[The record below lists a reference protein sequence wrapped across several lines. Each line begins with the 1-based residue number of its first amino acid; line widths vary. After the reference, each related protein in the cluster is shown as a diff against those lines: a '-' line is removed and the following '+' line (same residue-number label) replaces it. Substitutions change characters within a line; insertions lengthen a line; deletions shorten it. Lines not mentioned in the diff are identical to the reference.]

1 MGEKFQ
7 QTTSV
12 PAPTQPLVN
21 ALDPSAQD
29 SATQSLDSVTRSIVP
44 PAAPSAEAPASQ
56 ARAVS
61 SDEIPIG
68 VLEVPVGVWGSRRGA
83 SVSGQAARVEVFA
96 EETCTVIVFPYGAV
110 IRLSAAV
117 APGQMMMLTNR
128 ETQQVTACRVVKSR
142 NYSNVKG
149 YAEIEFFRST
159 KGFWGDYAPQGVLKL
174 TAEAQAAAAE
184 KFADDFWDYGSRKE
198 AISALADAWAASTA
212 QSLAERSKVSSIE
225 SRATQSNSADKAAQR
240 ATLTTAPQRQRVESA
255 SERSWI
261 RELVSSLPGQITS
274 PNATDRNLSPR
285 RRMAFAWVAVTCLLL
300 VGAGATGLFLR
311 HRGAAQRAAA
321 TEPASATE
329 ESLAQSAGN
338 TPATAQIESNST
350 SAASAVPFDAKTEN
364 FPGGQ
369 SQGFADNAR
378 ASQPSAKILSLGKLL
393 NAKPLAAPVVA
404 RRSATALGRE
414 APPNLTG
421 VNSNPG
427 AAANRGILSAF
438 LPAGGRVKEP
448 HLVLS
453 SVPNYPVLAKRAGIE
468 GEVTV
473 AAVIDINGKLTSM
486 TVVSGSPL
494 LQQAALDSLRTWKY
508 EPAYLNDKPV
518 PVQTSVTVKFRLH

>member
-1 MGEKFQ
+1 
-7 QTTSV
+7 
-12 PAPTQPLVN
+12 
-21 ALDPSAQD
+21 
-29 SATQSLDSVTRSIVP
+29 
-44 PAAPSAEAPASQ
+44 
-56 ARAVS
+56 
-61 SDEIPIG
+61 
-68 VLEVPVGVWGSRRGA
+68 
-83 SVSGQAARVEVFA
+83 
-96 EETCTVIVFPYGAV
+96 
-110 IRLSAAV
+110 
-117 APGQMMMLTNR
+117 
-128 ETQQVTACRVVKSR
+128 
-142 NYSNVKG
+142 
-149 YAEIEFFRST
+149 
-159 KGFWGDYAPQGVLKL
+159 
-174 TAEAQAAAAE
+174 
-184 KFADDFWDYGSRKE
+184 
-198 AISALADAWAASTA
+198 
-212 QSLAERSKVSSIE
+212 
-225 SRATQSNSADKAAQR
+225 
-240 ATLTTAPQRQRVESA
+240 
-255 SERSWI
+255 
-261 RELVSSLPGQITS
+261 
-274 PNATDRNLSPR
+274 
-285 RRMAFAWVAVTCLLL
+285 MAFAWVAVTCLLL
-300 VGAGATGLFLR
+300 VGAGATGLLLR

-378 ASQPSAKILSLGKLL
+378 ASQPSAKMLNLGKILT
-393 NAKPLAAPVVA
+393 AKPLAAPVVA
-404 RRSATALGRE
+404 RRSATALGRDV
-414 APPNLTG
+414 PPNLTG

-486 TVVSGSPL
+486 IVVSGSPL

>member
-1 MGEKFQ
+1 MD
-7 QTTSV
+7 
-12 PAPTQPLVN
+12 

-29 SATQSLDSVTRSIVP
+29 SATQTLDSVARSIVP
-44 PAAPSAEAPASQ
+44 PAALSAETPASQ

-61 SDEIPIG
+61 ADEIPIG

-110 IRLSAAV
+110 IRLAAAV

-174 TAEAQAAAAE
+174 TAEAQAEAAE

-212 QSLAERSKVSSIE
+212 NSLAERSKVSSIE
-225 SRATQSNSADKAAQR
+225 NRVTQSNSADKPAQR
-240 ATLTTAPQRQRVESA
+240 AGLTTAQQRQRVESA

-274 PNATDRNLSPR
+274 PNAADRNLSPR

-311 HRGAAQRAAA
+311 HRGAAQDAAA
-321 TEPASATE
+321 TEPASTTE
-329 ESLAQSAGN
+329 ESLAQPAGN
-338 TPATAQIESNST
+338 TSAASAQIESNPT
-350 SAASAVPFDAKTEN
+350 SAAPAVPFAAKTEN
-364 FPGGQ
+364 FPGAQ
-369 SQGFADNAR
+369 FQGLADNAR
-378 ASQPSAKILSLGKLL
+378 ASQPSAKILNLGKIL

-404 RRSATALGRE
+404 RRSATALGRDV
-414 APPNLTG
+414 PPNVTG
-421 VNSNPG
+421 VNSNTG
-427 AAANRGILSAF
+427 AGANQGILSAF
-438 LPAGGRVKEP
+438 LPAGGRVKDP

-468 GEVTV
+468 GEVTIT
-473 AAVIDINGKLTSM
+473 AVIDVNGKLTSM

-494 LQQAALDSLRTWKY
+494 LRQAALDSLRAWKY